1 MSTQLQEIITD
12 SAIRSFNQ
20 GFNAGRIEEQLRTIE
35 LLEKLIKELKG
46 ETK

>member
-12 SAIRSFNQ
+12 NAIRSFNQ
-20 GFNAGRIEEQLRTIE
+20 GFNAGRLEEQARTIE
-35 LLEKLIKELKG
+35 ILEKLLKELKG